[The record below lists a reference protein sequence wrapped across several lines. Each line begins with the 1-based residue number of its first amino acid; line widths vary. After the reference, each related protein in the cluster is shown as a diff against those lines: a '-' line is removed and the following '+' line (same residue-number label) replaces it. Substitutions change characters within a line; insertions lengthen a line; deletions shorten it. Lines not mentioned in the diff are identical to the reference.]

1 MGSGKSVGAEQAL
14 LGEKARVKKN
24 YNLKAQNVP
33 ILRKFVSWLRIW
45 AAKTEFG
52 EFGCATL

>member
-1 MGSGKSVGAEQAL
+1 MLGK
-14 LGEKARVKKN
+14 KARVKKETTTN
-24 YNLKAQNVP
+24 AQSVP